1 MAKQNS
7 KKEHTRFRV
16 DSGHHRRIMAVMMIF
31 GLLAFIPVGLRLHF
45 LMISRYDYY
54 SMLAL
59 RNQTRTT
66 VVTADRGT
74 IFDRNMNILAAS
86 VTVENVY
93 LDPHELRQAQE
104 DIDAKGLTV
113 TTNRGIATN
122 PAVKIKTDC
131 QIRIEKI
138 LSELTVTPKSQMK
151 LGIITKEDGE
161 DDFIDTL
168 IGKNEGK

>member
-1 MAKQNS
+1 MIKY
-7 KKEHTRFRV
+7 KYKETEDYIENVVKYLKCQF
-16 DSGHHRRIMAVMMIF
+16 SEIKPEWK
-31 GLLAFIPVGLRLHF
+31 GLL
-45 LMISRYDYY
+45 
-54 SMLAL
+54 SMLASTYDTML
-59 RNQTRTT
+59 
-66 VVTADRGT
+66 
-74 IFDRNMNILAAS
+74 L
-86 VTVENVY
+86 
-93 LDPHELRQAQE
+93 AQE

-113 TTNRGIATN
+113 TTNRGISTN

>member
-1 MAKQNS
+1 MKYKYDETQDYIENVVKYLKGQFS
-7 KKEHTRFRV
+7 EIKPEWK
-16 DSGHHRRIMAVMMIF
+16 
-31 GLLAFIPVGLRLHF
+31 GLL
-45 LMISRYDYY
+45 
-54 SMLAL
+54 SMLASTYDTML
-59 RNQTRTT
+59 
-66 VVTADRGT
+66 
-74 IFDRNMNILAAS
+74 L
-86 VTVENVY
+86 
-93 LDPHELRQAQE
+93 AQE

-168 IGKNEGK
+168 IGKHEGK